1 MTEDLM
7 KVIRAPVAKVERLE
21 DDFEDEYVYDIGV
34 DDATPYFFGNN
45 ILLHNSCYYSPY
57 EALKDLPEY
66 AGFDWSIENCI
77 ELYDGI
83 ADITNESFPAFMMR
97 SFNTSHERGSNVKA
111 GRELLGSTAIFIKK
125 KKYAI
130 LMVEKEGHRLDKGGK
145 PGKLKY
151 MGLDMKRSDTPVFM
165 QKFLEKLLMDVLTG
179 APETKMFDDI
189 RTFRKDFKARPGWEK
204 GSPKKVNALS
214 TFGDAEAAAQQGASK
229 GKIFKKGEKGKI
241 NMPGHVRAALN
252 WNILCDLNGDKY
264 SVKIGDG
271 AKCIVVKLK
280 PNVMKMDSVAYPIDQ
295 LFLPDWFKQLPYDHA
310 AMEETIIDKKI
321 NNLVGV
327 LGWDLTLTK
336 ERGGEQFLRFV

>member
-1 MTEDLM
+1 M
-7 KVIRAPVAKVERLE
+7 VELVKETVVSVEELE
-21 DDFEDEYVYDIGV
+21 PFNDEYVYDIGV
-34 DDATPYFFGNN
+34 ASKNPYFFANG
-45 ILLHNSCYYSPY
+45 ILVHNSCYYSPY

-66 AGFDWSIENCI
+66 AGFDWSIENCL

-83 ADITNESFPAFMMR
+83 ADLTNESFPDFMMKA
-97 SFNTSHERGSNVKA
+97 FNTTRERGANIKA
-111 GRELLGSTAIFIKK
+111 GRELLGSTALFIKK

-130 LMVEKEGHRLDKGGK
+130 LMVEKEGHRLDKDGK

-165 QKFLEKLLMDVLTG
+165 QRFLEKLMMDVLTR
-179 APETKMFDDI
+179 APQDKMFDDI
-189 RTFRKDFKARPGWEK
+189 RNFRRDFKARPGWEK

-214 TFGDAEAAAQQGASK
+214 TFSDAEGAAQKAAAK
-229 GKIFKKGEKGKI
+229 GRSFKKGEKGKVG
-241 NMPGHVRAALN
+241 MPGHVRAALN
-252 WNILCDLNGDKY
+252 WNALCDLNQDKY
-264 SVKIGDG
+264 STRIADG

-295 LFLPDWFKQLPYDHA
+295 LFLPDWFKSLPYDHA

-336 ERGGEQFLRFV
+336 ERGGEQFLKFV